1 MLMESLEW
9 KGKEF
14 PEIFISCKNGQSFQY
29 VHNSILVVSK
39 TVLSRGLVLVF
50 LVHCYHRRKLKYLYL
65 CYSI

>member
-14 PEIFISCKNGQSFQY
+14 PEIFVSCKNGQSFQY

-39 TVLSRGLVLVF
+39 TILSRGLVLFFFGALLPQEETKVPVF
-50 LVHCYHRRKLKYLYL
+50 ML
-65 CYSI
+65 